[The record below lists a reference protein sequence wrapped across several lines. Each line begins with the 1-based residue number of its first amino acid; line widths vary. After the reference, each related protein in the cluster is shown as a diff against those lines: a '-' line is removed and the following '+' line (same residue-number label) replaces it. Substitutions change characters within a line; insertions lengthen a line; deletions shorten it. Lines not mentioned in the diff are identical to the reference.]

1 VEQVRARLKDR
12 RKNDLILFKDQIK
25 KLLEEEIASR
35 YYFERG
41 YVEAVFK
48 YDEEIKKAADLLHNP
63 QQYKKI
69 LNNK

>member
-1 VEQVRARLKDR
+1 
-12 RKNDLILFKDQIK
+12 
-25 KLLEEEIASR
+25 LEEEIASR

-41 YVEAVFK
+41 YVEAGFK